1 VIFTREVKSHF
12 HINLIKQLFR
22 VDSRK
27 KAGKDIIFIFT
38 QFYLK
43 IHAYKRSWKKLLRK
57 PIFGPV

>member
-1 VIFTREVKSHF
+1 
-12 HINLIKQLFR
+12 LIKQLFR